1 MTILQTAN
9 QIVQEIFLLV
19 EFSKVSNYMQL
30 QKWKDFMI
38 INLKM

>member
-1 MTILQTAN
+1 MFYFRVVL
-9 QIVQEIFLLV
+9 FL
-19 EFSKVSNYMQL
+19 EFSKDSNYMQL